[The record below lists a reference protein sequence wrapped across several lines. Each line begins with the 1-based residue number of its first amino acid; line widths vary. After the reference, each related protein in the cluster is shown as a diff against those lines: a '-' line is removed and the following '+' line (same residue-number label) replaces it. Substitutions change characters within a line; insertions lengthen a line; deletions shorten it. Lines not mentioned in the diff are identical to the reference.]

1 MENDPNYCPN
11 WDIYCPA
18 TTPVPTT
25 TTTTTAEPTTI
36 TTTTAQVTTK
46 PADGPTA
53 PPLDEI
59 DGDTILILSDDKAM
73 LHNWPRGGVE
83 YFKELQ
89 HNYNDIYSKFNF
101 NGYWVK
107 ETVYHFNRK
116 SAPEIEPEM
125 RLDSYRKLINS

>member
-1 MENDPNYCPN
+1 MTSHQTEPNSM
-11 WDIYCPA
+11 WI
-18 TTPVPTT
+18 
-25 TTTTTAEPTTI
+25 
-36 TTTTAQVTTK
+36 TTK

-73 LHNWPRGGVE
+73 LHNWPLGKDP

-89 HNYNDIYSKFNF
+89 HNYNDIYSKFDF

-107 ETVYHFNRK
+107 ETVYYFYRKYHHKPNRK
-116 SAPEIEPEM
+116 WNE
-125 RLDSYRKLINS
+125 KTGNSD